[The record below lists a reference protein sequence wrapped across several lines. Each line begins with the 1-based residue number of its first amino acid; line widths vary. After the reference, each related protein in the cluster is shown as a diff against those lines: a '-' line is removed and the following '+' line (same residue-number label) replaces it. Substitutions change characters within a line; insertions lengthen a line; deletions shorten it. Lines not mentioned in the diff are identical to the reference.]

1 MGAGRRAAGEEGD
14 SRALGCLARIGAK
27 VNSTEDPREAL
38 GHILAEVVGTLGA
51 SSASIALIDPAA
63 SLLRIEVSQGLGDAD
78 RDPLP
83 LGQGITGWVATHA
96 KPLRVADVR
105 LDARYRMI
113 RPEVRSELAVPMEI
127 LGQVVGVVN
136 CDSDRTDAFGPDD
149 ERLLTLVTAEAA
161 KAVGRLWMLGQLR
174 AKTRQ
179 LEAILGA
186 GQQIVRERDEP
197 GVAAD
202 LARHA
207 RALLGLRAAAFL
219 SARESRLVVT
229 GRDGDTAAL
238 GLAEAVDAGDTA
250 LGTVLRRGRPVEVA
264 DAARAEP
271 NLFRADARPPALSLL
286 ALPVA
291 HEQEPYGVLI
301 CLADGPRRF
310 SVDEQRVLAT
320 VVSYAAL
327 ALRNLRLY
335 AKAFAAETQL
345 RRGERLTA
353 LGLLS
358 AEIAHEIRNPLTVM
372 RLLADTIGEGLAESD
387 PRREDLAVMREKVAH
402 MEGVVSRVLSLARSQ
417 SGAFRPVSL
426 AEVARQTA
434 LLLRLKLEQA
444 GVALEVESDAGAPEV
459 SGDPGQLQQ
468 VLLNLVLN
476 AVQAM
481 PEGGRLAL
489 RISREGEGESAC
501 AVVRVAD
508 TGGGIPPEVL
518 PRIFESFFTGRED
531 GTGLGLAIV
540 KRILR
545 AHRGDI
551 TVESTGPKGTTF
563 RLWIPVAHG

>member
-1 MGAGRRAAGEEGD
+1 MAPAPTAAGAEGD

-27 VNSTEDPREAL
+27 LNSTEDPREAL
-38 GHILAEVVGTLGA
+38 GHILGELVAALGA

-63 SLLRIEVSQGLGDAD
+63 SLLRIEVSHGLGDAD
-78 RDPLP
+78 REPLP

-96 KPLRVADVR
+96 RPLLVPDVR
-105 LDARYRMI
+105 LDARYRML

-136 CDSDRTDAFGPDD
+136 CDSDRTGAFGEDD
-149 ERLLTLVTAEAA
+149 ERLMTLVTAEAA

-207 RALLGLRAAAFL
+207 RALLGLRAAVFL
-219 SARESRLVVT
+219 AAKEGRLVAT
-229 GRDGDTAAL
+229 GREGETATL
-238 GLAEAVDAGDTA
+238 GLAESVDEGDTS
-250 LGTVLRRGRPVEVA
+250 LGTVLRRGRAVEVA
-264 DAARAEP
+264 DAARSEP
-271 NLFRADARPPALSLL
+271 NLFRPGSRPPSLSLL

-291 HEQEPYGVLI
+291 HEQEPYGVLV

-310 SVDEQRVLAT
+310 SVDEQRVLGT

-327 ALRNLRLY
+327 AFRNLRLY

-372 RLLADTIGEGLAESD
+372 RLLADTIGEGLADAD

-444 GVALEVESDAGAPEV
+444 GVSLEVAAAGDVPEV

-481 PEGGRLAL
+481 PQGGKVAIRL
-489 RISREGEGESAC
+489 SREDAGDSPC

-508 TGGGIPPEVL
+508 TGGGIPSEVL

-551 TVESTGPKGTTF
+551 TVESTGPAGTTF
-563 RLWIPVAHG
+563 RLWIPHA

>member
-1 MGAGRRAAGEEGD
+1 MGGAPRGPGAEGD

-38 GHILAEVVGTLGA
+38 GHILAELVATLGA
-51 SSASIALIDPAA
+51 SSASIALIDPAL
-63 SLLRIEVSQGLGDAD
+63 SVLTIEVSHGLGDAD

-96 KPLRVADVR
+96 RPLRVPDVR
-105 LDARYRMI
+105 LDPRYRML

-136 CDSDRTDAFGPDD
+136 CDSDRVDAFGPDD

-186 GQQIVRERDEP
+186 GQQLVRERDEA

-202 LARHA
+202 IARHA
-207 RALLGLRAAAFL
+207 RALLGLRAAVFL
-219 SARESRLVVT
+219 ASRESRLVAT
-229 GRDGDTAAL
+229 GRDGDVAAM
-238 GLAEAVDAGDTA
+238 GLAEHVEADDTSM
-250 LGTVLRRGRPVEVA
+250 GTVLRRGRAVEVA
-264 DAARAEP
+264 DAARSEP
-271 NLFRADARPPALSLL
+271 NLFQAGARPGVLSIL

-291 HEQEPYGVLI
+291 HEQEPYGVLV

-327 ALRNLRLY
+327 AFRNLRLY

-372 RLLADTIGEGLAESD
+372 RLLTDTLGEGLAEGD
-387 PRREDLAVMREKVAH
+387 PRREDLAVMREKIAH

-417 SGAFRPVSL
+417 SGAFRPVAL
-426 AEVARQTA
+426 ADVVRQTA

-444 GVALEVESDAGAPEV
+444 GVALDVEAAPDVPEI

-481 PEGGRLAL
+481 PEGGKVSIRL
-489 RISREGEGESAC
+489 SSEGEGPSAC
-501 AVVRVAD
+501 AVARVKD
-508 TGGGIPPEVL
+508 SGGGIPSDVL

-551 TVESTGPKGTTF
+551 TVESTGPSGTTF
-563 RLWIPVAHG
+563 RLWIPASHA